1 MASALAPDEAAC
13 GRYRDAD
20 SVLCLHDP
28 VLSFSGNFYRSVP
41 WANNSFIDWDF
52 TTVDWSSQDFP
63 ITAQEALSSS
73 LLFLSLNATLIAPLR
88 RRLEKERSIIHP
100 LIVWRSEHTPR
111 QLVRLWPQRR

>member
-52 TTVDWSSQDFP
+52 TTVDCLHKTF
-63 ITAQEALSSS
+63 
-73 LLFLSLNATLIAPLR
+73 LLQLR
-88 RRLEKERSIIHP
+88 KPYLLAFCFCPSMQH
-100 LIVWRSEHTPR
+100 
-111 QLVRLWPQRR
+111 